1 MINQT
6 GKLSKYSQNSNENPR
21 AKTEI
26 STKFWTDFSLPD
38 ILHHQDLT
46 SPNSISDMGFCFDD
60 NLYHQS
66 RGHPPVFLSFPMKT
80 LGRKLNVQ
88 GSFSNHFQNSWYSA
102 SPFHTT
108 SLKVIQMIITT
119 EMLKILLLCNNLLL
133 NLDLVLLEPSLL
145 SRSCLWLKSPSSQ
158 KES

>member
-26 STKFWTDFSLPD
+26 STKFWADSSLPD

-46 SPNSISDMGFCFDD
+46 SPTSISDMGFCFDD

-66 RGHPPVFLSFPMKT
+66 GGHLPVFLSFPMKT
-80 LGRKLNVQ
+80 LGWKLKLQ

-102 SPFHTT
+102 STFHPT
-108 SLKVIQMIITT
+108 SLKVIQNINQTGMI
-119 EMLKILLLCNNLLL
+119 KILLLCNNLLL
-133 NLDLVLLEPSLL
+133 NLDLVPVESSLL
-145 SRSCLWLKSPSSQ
+145 SRSCLWLKSPRSQ